1 MPLKMRIQRR
11 VYAGLVRAH
20 VDRHL
25 VLLDGAALTE
35 TIVRWAHLVERL
47 VALAVVVLAL
57 EQRDRER
64 AAAVGVGEQQEAL
77 GRHALGRAGSRA
89 RVDLRGRLADPVAL
103 AAFPLRDPCV
113 HLALLRSVVP
123 TLTAITGLGERASAS
138 FYPHGR
144 SGRLGPD
151 RNCRPSDR
159 ARAVRVLAGLLR
171 RGGHQVEAQL
181 AVGGCAELD
190 PRAEG
195 AVAVL
200 LLLHAAYRAGPR
212 ERATGY
218 PRVGDRLAVEGGG
231 APHVREPGR
240 QSVAERAKRDRAVVP
255 VRRGD
260 READAGARA
269 HGLAIRRL
277 GQRENAGW
285 DCHRHRRGTRAVAE
299 VGD

>member
-35 TIVRWAHLVERL
+35 TVVRRAHLVERL

-77 GRHALGRAGSRA
+77 GRHALGRAGYRA

-103 AAFPLRDPCV
+103 AAFPLRDACV
-113 HLALLRSVVP
+113 HRALLRSVVP
-123 TLTAITGLGERASAS
+123 TLTAITGLGERGSAS
-138 FYPHGR
+138 FHPHGR
-144 SGRLGPD
+144 SGRLGHD

-181 AVGGCAELD
+181 AVGGCTELH

-200 LLLHAAYRAGPR
+200 LLHPPYRAGPG
-212 ERATGY
+212 EVAAGY

-231 APHVREPGR
+231 APHVLEPGR
-240 QSVAERAKRDRAVVP
+240 QAVAERAKRDRAVVP
-255 VRRGD
+255 VRRHD
-260 READAGARA
+260 READAG
-269 HGLAIRRL
+269 
-277 GQRENAGW
+277 
-285 DCHRHRRGTRAVAE
+285 
-299 VGD
+299 